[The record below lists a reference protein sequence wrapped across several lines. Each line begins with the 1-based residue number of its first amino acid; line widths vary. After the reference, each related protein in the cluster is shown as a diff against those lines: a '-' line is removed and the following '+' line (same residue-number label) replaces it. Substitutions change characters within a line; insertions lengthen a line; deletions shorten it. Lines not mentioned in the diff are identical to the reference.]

1 MARRIGVTAS
11 EMLTMREEGMSN
23 HDIAK
28 ALDIS
33 VPTVIRYIGKQGCRI
48 PGLAAF
54 RDTHPVKEEV
64 VAVKQTAP
72 SYEPKPVSERYG
84 VGDFTADLDRESRCV
99 TLSSVSGDIVFAYED
114 VPELV
119 QFLVWAMRNRMEVNS
134 DADKLKAERCEV

>member
-33 VPTVIRYIGKQGCRI
+33 VPTVGRYIGKQGCGM

-54 RDTHPVKEEV
+54 RDTRSVKEEV

-72 SYEPKPVSERYG
+72 SYDPKPVTEKFSVGHYKVELDSITRS
-84 VGDFTADLDRESRCV
+84 VTVDGDFGEMLV
-99 TLSSVSGDIVFAYED
+99 PYED

-119 QFLVWAMRNRMEVNS
+119 QFLVWAMRNRMEDSMN
-134 DADKLKAERCEV
+134 DKTE